1 MKRALILL
9 TLLYISNTSFSQVS
23 DQKILDSIFK
33 SIKGIRL
40 ILDNAETHKEEV
52 EKYKKIL
59 EKDSSD
65 LKKNDNK
72 IKDLIIEVSK
82 LELEKSELKNKISHF
97 QDSLK
102 IIQSVFSEISDEQI
116 ENLLDGQFDKPG
128 NLVLG
133 RDMMLSILS
142 FAQKTSPKKLNQFNA
157 YLEIYDSIISIRK
170 TFDAPYNILSN
181 QSAVKSIANLELMTK
196 KKLPDNKSIKSEV
209 ENLKKLVSRYCS
221 NTSELY
227 NLFFRIAP
235 LAETTFISDLE
246 VKSSFRSEVEK
257 AYFLVF
263 QYKYLNE
270 MLNKFLLESA
280 FREQFK
286 NKPTFTCN

>member
-82 LELEKSELKNKISHF
+82 L
-97 QDSLK
+97 
-102 IIQSVFSEISDEQI
+102 
-116 ENLLDGQFDKPG
+116 
-128 NLVLG
+128 
-133 RDMMLSILS
+133 
-142 FAQKTSPKKLNQFNA
+142 
-157 YLEIYDSIISIRK
+157 
-170 TFDAPYNILSN
+170 
-181 QSAVKSIANLELMTK
+181 
-196 KKLPDNKSIKSEV
+196 
-209 ENLKKLVSRYCS
+209 
-221 NTSELY
+221 
-227 NLFFRIAP
+227 
-235 LAETTFISDLE
+235 
-246 VKSSFRSEVEK
+246 
-257 AYFLVF
+257 
-263 QYKYLNE
+263 
-270 MLNKFLLESA
+270 
-280 FREQFK
+280 
-286 NKPTFTCN
+286 